1 MNIETNTKLEHL
13 RHKIGQML
21 FVGFHDSKV
30 DEDSDIVKNIQKHNL
45 GGVIYFDYYSYEK
58 SYNRNIRSPKQ
69 LATLTKTLQEFA
81 PTPLFIGADIEGGKV
96 NRLKKSYGFDSEIP
110 SYFALG
116 ERDNLQHTYLAALK
130 LAILMK
136 SVGINFN
143 FSPVM
148 DLSFR
153 RCPIIGDL
161 ERSFSN
167 NPETVYRHCRE
178 VIKAH
183 NENGII
189 SVGKHFPGHGSARS
203 DTHMG
208 FVDVT
213 DTWVEYELKPFEHA
227 INNKK
232 LDALLV
238 AHTFNKRLDE
248 DYPATLSY
256 KTQTELLR
264 EKMGFK
270 GVIISDDIDMFALR
284 NNYSFEEILTRFIN
298 AGGDVLLIGNGHDK
312 DLSRIEKAIDI
323 IVQKVE
329 DGIIPVCRINES
341 YQRIMQMKEKYI
353 FSADIE
359 PLNPEDDE

>member
-1 MNIETNTKLEHL
+1 MITDSQQNNVKIEHL
-13 RHKIGQML
+13 KHKIGQML
-21 FVGFHDSKV
+21 FVGFHEAVV
-30 DEDSDIVKNIQKHNL
+30 DENSDIVKYIQKYNL

-69 LATLTKTLQEFA
+69 LLELTRSLQKFA
-81 PTPLFIGADIEGGKV
+81 PTPLFIGADIEGGRV

-116 ERDNLQHTYLAALK
+116 ERNDIQHTYLAALK

-136 SVGINFN
+136 SVGINLN

-153 RCPIIGDL
+153 RSPIIADL

-167 NPETVYRHCRE
+167 DPDVVFAHCSA

-183 NENGII
+183 NENDII
-189 SVGKHFPGHGSARS
+189 SVAKHFPGHGSARS
-203 DTHMG
+203 DSHKG

-213 DTWVEYELKPFEHA
+213 ETWIEQELEPFKLA
-227 INNKK
+227 IENQSVDSI
-232 LDALLV
+232 LI
-238 AHTFNKRLDE
+238 AHTFNKKLDE
-248 DYPATLSY
+248 DYPASLSY

-270 GVIISDDIDMFALR
+270 GVIVSDDIDMHALKS
-284 NNYSFEEILTRFIN
+284 NYPLEEIVTRFIN
-298 AGGDVLLIGNGHDK
+298 AGGDVLLVGNGHDV
-312 DLSRIEKAIDI
+312 DI
-323 IVQKVE
+323 SKTEEIINIIFDKVQSGE
-329 DGIIPVCRINES
+329 ISAHRINES

-353 FSADIE
+353 YSPEMDI
-359 PLNPEDDE
+359 